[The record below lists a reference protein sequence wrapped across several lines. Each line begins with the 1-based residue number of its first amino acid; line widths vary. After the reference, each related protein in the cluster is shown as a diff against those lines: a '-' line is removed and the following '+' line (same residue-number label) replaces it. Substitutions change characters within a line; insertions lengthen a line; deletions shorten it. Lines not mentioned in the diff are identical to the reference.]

1 MFVLSLLLLF
11 SLVVV
16 CTAVIA
22 AQEAARREAYLQLDL
37 PESAVLWVEDA
48 AGCARAHDVLSTSDV
63 LGLDVE
69 WKPSHLAGVTS
80 PAAVLQASWLAAGT
94 AGGQGSCSWQR

>member
-1 MFVLSLLLLF
+1 MPCRVFRVAVVDSCLCRPRCCCSLWLL
-11 SLVVV
+11 

-48 AGCARAHDVLSTSDV
+48 AGCARAHAVLSTSDV

-80 PAAVLQASWLAAGT
+80 PAAVLQAS
-94 AGGQGSCSWQR
+94 